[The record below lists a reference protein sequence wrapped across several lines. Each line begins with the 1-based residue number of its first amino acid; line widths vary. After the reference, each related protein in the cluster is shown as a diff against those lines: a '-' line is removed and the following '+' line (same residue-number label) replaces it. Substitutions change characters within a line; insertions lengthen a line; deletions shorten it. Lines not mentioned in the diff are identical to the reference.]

1 MAERDSNSANKTSA
15 ANSNSDATLDF
26 KLRQTQELSA
36 APVSTFFPGD
46 VLAGRFKV
54 LRFLARGGM
63 GEVYESEDLEFN
75 ERVALKTARVELI
88 QGAHEIERFRRE
100 IQLARKVTHPN
111 VCRTFDVFRHTETT
125 HDGSRR
131 ETLFVSMEL
140 LTGETLDKLI
150 RREGRLTTSA
160 ALPIVK
166 QMAAGLSAAHQAGV
180 VHRDFKSANVV
191 LISPNSGS
199 QTIRAV
205 ITDFGLAHAEFQGSH
220 TLTRPGDI
228 VGTPAY
234 MAPEQIEGGE
244 ITPATDIYSLGV
256 VIYEM
261 LTGELPFSADTP
273 LATAMKR
280 LNQPAPTLRT
290 RFPEADPVWEK
301 VVARCL
307 ERAPQNR
314 YATTDDVVKAL
325 AGESVTLPPSTSSS
339 VTESQLSPPSSGRW
353 IFIAIASLIF
363 LALAGFVAVQ
373 VKHRFRSQ
381 EIAAAPSGRKAVAI
395 LGFTNLSGRKDADLL
410 GDILA
415 DGLWSQLDTDEIRF
429 IVPSDVDDMKRNLG
443 LRDLSVSLSKDQVAA
458 VRKYLGADVLIT
470 GSYTAQGS
478 PGDANVQWNI
488 HLLNTAGSKTV
499 GSVEQ
504 SGKESDLN
512 DLVVHAGR
520 LIRQRLN
527 IQVTP
532 SEEARMDGSLSANPD
547 AMRYYAEARE
557 KLRDFE
563 LLAATKLLDKAIAAD
578 PKFARAH
585 SALAQAWVILG
596 FDEKAQKQAKQAF
609 DLTSGLSSEARGLV
623 TASYYE
629 ATHDWSKA
637 IQEYSSLWSQYR
649 DNPQYGLLLARTQI
663 NASRAKDALTTLAQL
678 RGQNLP
684 LGIAAQ
690 ADLAEAEAQKS
701 LAAYDRQLAAANAA
715 AQKSQSLGAN
725 LLLARARLFQCS
737 AHASLGEFDQARPL
751 CDDSMKLNSA
761 AGDQLG
767 AANASNETA
776 NVLYE
781 QGKFAEAAPLYEA
794 AVSLAQSI
802 GDKQDEAGAI
812 NNLARIHDSLGDRAA
827 AIVNYRKSIDIA
839 RERGDLS
846 DVAVAQESLGIDL
859 YLDGNRTEGKKMFDS
874 AMTIARDT
882 GDTYTQASVLTN
894 QCIFDLSAGYVGE
907 ARRNCEESV
916 RLRRAADDRSGIGK
930 SLTNLGDVL
939 LAQNDLEAANK
950 SYAEALSILGRI
962 GARGAASYARIS
974 LAYLALAQNHP
985 ESALKYAGDAATELA
1000 AENDPDGEAQ
1010 ARCVLADALL
1020 SSDNPGKAQEEIKKA
1035 SQLTQTSNDR
1045 TLKLSA
1051 AIIGAKV
1058 DARGGKI
1065 GAALLSLPAIQ
1076 AEARNAGLVQTEFE
1090 ARLALGE
1097 IQMRAGHTVAGRP
1110 ALQSLAHDAKSRGFP
1125 LIAANALAA
1134 CQH

>member
-325 AGESVTLPPSTSSS
+325 AGESVTLPP
-339 VTESQLSPPSSGRW
+339 
-353 IFIAIASLIF
+353 
-363 LALAGFVAVQ
+363 
-373 VKHRFRSQ
+373 
-381 EIAAAPSGRKAVAI
+381 
-395 LGFTNLSGRKDADLL
+395 
-410 GDILA
+410 
-415 DGLWSQLDTDEIRF
+415 
-429 IVPSDVDDMKRNLG
+429 
-443 LRDLSVSLSKDQVAA
+443 
-458 VRKYLGADVLIT
+458 
-470 GSYTAQGS
+470 
-478 PGDANVQWNI
+478 
-488 HLLNTAGSKTV
+488 
-499 GSVEQ
+499 
-504 SGKESDLN
+504 
-512 DLVVHAGR
+512 
-520 LIRQRLN
+520 
-527 IQVTP
+527 
-532 SEEARMDGSLSANPD
+532 
-547 AMRYYAEARE
+547 
-557 KLRDFE
+557 
-563 LLAATKLLDKAIAAD
+563 
-578 PKFARAH
+578 
-585 SALAQAWVILG
+585 
-596 FDEKAQKQAKQAF
+596 
-609 DLTSGLSSEARGLV
+609 
-623 TASYYE
+623 
-629 ATHDWSKA
+629 
-637 IQEYSSLWSQYR
+637 
-649 DNPQYGLLLARTQI
+649 
-663 NASRAKDALTTLAQL
+663 
-678 RGQNLP
+678 
-684 LGIAAQ
+684 
-690 ADLAEAEAQKS
+690 
-701 LAAYDRQLAAANAA
+701 
-715 AQKSQSLGAN
+715 
-725 LLLARARLFQCS
+725 
-737 AHASLGEFDQARPL
+737 
-751 CDDSMKLNSA
+751 
-761 AGDQLG
+761 
-767 AANASNETA
+767 
-776 NVLYE
+776 
-781 QGKFAEAAPLYEA
+781 
-794 AVSLAQSI
+794 
-802 GDKQDEAGAI
+802 
-812 NNLARIHDSLGDRAA
+812 
-827 AIVNYRKSIDIA
+827 
-839 RERGDLS
+839 
-846 DVAVAQESLGIDL
+846 
-859 YLDGNRTEGKKMFDS
+859 
-874 AMTIARDT
+874 
-882 GDTYTQASVLTN
+882 
-894 QCIFDLSAGYVGE
+894 
-907 ARRNCEESV
+907 
-916 RLRRAADDRSGIGK
+916 
-930 SLTNLGDVL
+930 
-939 LAQNDLEAANK
+939 
-950 SYAEALSILGRI
+950 
-962 GARGAASYARIS
+962 
-974 LAYLALAQNHP
+974 
-985 ESALKYAGDAATELA
+985 
-1000 AENDPDGEAQ
+1000 
-1010 ARCVLADALL
+1010 
-1020 SSDNPGKAQEEIKKA
+1020 
-1035 SQLTQTSNDR
+1035 
-1045 TLKLSA
+1045 
-1051 AIIGAKV
+1051 
-1058 DARGGKI
+1058 
-1065 GAALLSLPAIQ
+1065 
-1076 AEARNAGLVQTEFE
+1076 
-1090 ARLALGE
+1090 
-1097 IQMRAGHTVAGRP
+1097 
-1110 ALQSLAHDAKSRGFP
+1110 
-1125 LIAANALAA
+1125 
-1134 CQH
+1134 